1 LKFKRLKYQIKT
13 LVLKSK
19 SQEMRWELINLA
31 LVTLQLVEQKQER
44 IIRGQF
50 VATEPVSVFHRSV
63 TKGI

>member
-1 LKFKRLKYQIKT
+1 M
-13 LVLKSK
+13 VLKSK

-31 LVTLQLVEQKQER
+31 LVTLQLVEQKQEG